1 MSRVRQALAVALWC
15 AGLWAA
21 SARPASA
28 QDLIADL
35 SSHLIAITTMFT
47 GGEVVL
53 FGAAQGRGE
62 VAAVVT
68 GPRGPVTVRMKDRT
82 VGLWVNR
89 KNVTYPQAP
98 GYYAVASS
106 APLDQLAPRSVLER
120 HGLGVAHMRLEPA
133 RALPPEQ
140 AKEFRA
146 ALIRNKARHGLYQ
159 TDVAQVQFLGGG
171 LFRVNIRF
179 PADVPTGLY
188 TVEVFLLQDGEVVG
202 AQTTPLTVTKSGF
215 SAEVYEFAVGQP
227 EMYGVAAVTLALA
240 AGWLAGL
247 AFRGA

>member
-1 MSRVRQALAVALWC
+1 MSRRRATFVVLLLAALAAWT
-15 AGLWAA
+15 
-21 SARPASA
+21 ARPAAA

-53 FGAAQGRGE
+53 FGAAQGPGE

-89 KNVTYPQAP
+89 KNVTFSQAP
-98 GYYAVASS
+98 GFYAVASS
-106 APLDQLAPRSVLER
+106 APLDKLAPRSVLER
-120 HGLGVAHMRLEPA
+120 HGLGVANMRLEPT
-133 RALPPEQ
+133 REMPPEQ
-140 AKEFRA
+140 AKAFRA
-146 ALIRNKARHGLYQ
+146 ALIRNKERQGLYQ
-159 TDVAQVQFLGGG
+159 SEPAEVQFLGGG

-188 TVEVFLLQDGEVVG
+188 TVEVFLLRDGEVTG

-215 SAEVYEFAVGQP
+215 SAEVYEFAIGQP
-227 EMYGVAAVTLALA
+227 EMYGVAAVLLALA

-247 AFRGA
+247 AFSRA

>member
-1 MSRVRQALAVALWC
+1 MSRVRLIFAVALWC
-15 AGLWAA
+15 AGALAA

-28 QDLIADL
+28 QELIADL

-53 FGAAQGRGE
+53 FGAAQGPGE

-82 VGLWVNR
+82 AGLWVNR
-89 KNVTYPQAP
+89 KNVTYPAAP

-106 APLDQLAPRSVLER
+106 APLEKLAPRSVLDR
-120 HGLGVAHMRLEPA
+120 HGLGVTHMRLEPA

-146 ALIRNKARHGLYQ
+146 ALIRNKARQGLYQ

-188 TVEVFLLQDGEVVG
+188 TVEVFLVQDGEVTG

-227 EMYGVAAVTLALA
+227 EMYGFAAVTLALA